1 MARRGCRIVNAVS
14 SARTQPVYT
23 ELVSARLGGVPYEPE
38 VFPGLIYGQL
48 RPKCEV
54 ILFGTGRI
62 ASTGMGDIAGFGR
75 GILAAAHEISR
86 ATGRDYSA
94 GPMRVENTTAV
105 LDVGHAAERG
115 RVEEAGRE
123 ARPAR
128 SL

>member
-14 SARTQPVYT
+14 SASTQPVYT